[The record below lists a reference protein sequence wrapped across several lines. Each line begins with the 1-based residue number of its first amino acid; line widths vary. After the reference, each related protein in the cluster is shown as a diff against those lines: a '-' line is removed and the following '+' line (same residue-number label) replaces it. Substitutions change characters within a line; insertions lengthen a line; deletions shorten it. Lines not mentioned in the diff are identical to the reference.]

1 MKEEEEG
8 QEVQEVL
15 EVQEVEEVEDSHHCL
30 DTTDCHTSK
39 PECYR
44 PGELGQSCQMSP

>member
-1 MKEEEEG
+1 MEDEEEEEG
-8 QEVQEVL
+8 QEVQEV
-15 EVQEVEEVEDSHHCL
+15 QEVEDSHHCL

-44 PGELGQSCQMSP
+44 PGELGQCCQMSP